1 MVAIFI
7 PLIMGMGG
15 NIGTQSSTVFTR
27 GLVLGY
33 IEIENFLEHFFKELR
48 VGLTIGALM
57 GIMAGLMASLW
68 LGFPMLGLAVGLALF
83 ATMTVASLLG
93 FLVPF
98 ILIKL
103 NIDQAAGSAPIITT
117 IKDLVALL
125 IYFTCISLFLGHLI
139 T

>member
-1 MVAIFI
+1 
-7 PLIMGMGG
+7 
-15 NIGTQSSTVFTR
+15 
-27 GLVLGY
+27 
-33 IEIENFLEHFFKELR
+33 LR

>member
-1 MVAIFI
+1 
-7 PLIMGMGG
+7 
-15 NIGTQSSTVFTR
+15 
-27 GLVLGY
+27 
-33 IEIENFLEHFFKELR
+33 
-48 VGLTIGALM
+48 
-57 GIMAGLMASLW
+57 
-68 LGFPMLGLAVGLALF
+68 MLGLAVGLALF

>member
-1 MVAIFI
+1 
-7 PLIMGMGG
+7 
-15 NIGTQSSTVFTR
+15 
-27 GLVLGY
+27 
-33 IEIENFLEHFFKELR
+33 
-48 VGLTIGALM
+48 
-57 GIMAGLMASLW
+57 
-68 LGFPMLGLAVGLALF
+68 F